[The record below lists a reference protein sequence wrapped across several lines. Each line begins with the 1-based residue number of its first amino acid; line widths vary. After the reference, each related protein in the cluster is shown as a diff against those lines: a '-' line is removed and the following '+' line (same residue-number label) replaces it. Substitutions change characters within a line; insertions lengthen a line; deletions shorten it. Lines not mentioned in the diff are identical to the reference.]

1 MSNARG
7 VNARGALGRY
17 GEELAA
23 RRLTEAGMTVLERNW
38 RCGRTGEIDIV
49 ARDGDAL
56 VVCEVKTRRAG
67 AFEHPMAA
75 VTPTKA
81 DRLRGLART
90 LAAGTRRGPTGR
102 RPHRRR
108 GRRPPRARR
117 TRRGA
122 RTGGGLMGFAR
133 TCSVALVGVEGVIV
147 EVQADL
153 EPGVAA
159 FTLVGL
165 PDKSL
170 TESKDRVRA
179 AVVNSGAEW
188 PQKKLTVGLS
198 PASVPKAGSGFDLA
212 VACAV
217 LGASERIDPR
227 MLSDIVMIGE
237 LGLDGRVRPVRG
249 ILPAVLAAAEA
260 GYEQVVVPECAAAE
274 ASLVPGV
281 SVLGVRT
288 LRQLI
293 AVLADE
299 PVPDEEPDEGRPDPL
314 MAGLRLPG
322 TGAATGMHTVGAA
335 QQDQGHDLADVVGQL
350 AARTAV
356 EVAAAGG
363 HHLFLEGPPGAGKTM
378 LAERLP
384 AILPSLAKEESLEVT
399 AVHSVAGLLPA
410 GKPLVDVPPYCA
422 PHHSATMQAL
432 VGGGQGVA
440 RPGAV
445 SLAHR
450 GVLFL
455 DETPEFSSQALDALR
470 QPLEAGH
477 VVIARSAGVVRF
489 PAKFLMV
496 LAANP
501 CPCGRFSRTDDLCEC
516 PPAAIRRY
524 QARLSGPLLDRVD
537 LRVEVDRVTRSE
549 LSQSAAR
556 GESTAVVAERVRAAR
571 ERAALRLAGTLWR
584 TNSEVPGRE
593 LRSRWHAAPG
603 AMDEAERS
611 LERGL
616 LTARGLDRVLR
627 VAWTIADL
635 VGHDRPDAADVNLA
649 LQLRTGVPR
658 GMPMAIG
665 ALT

>member
-1 MSNARG
+1 
-7 VNARGALGRY
+7 
-17 GEELAA
+17 
-23 RRLTEAGMTVLERNW
+23 
-38 RCGRTGEIDIV
+38 
-49 ARDGDAL
+49 
-56 VVCEVKTRRAG
+56 
-67 AFEHPMAA
+67 
-75 VTPTKA
+75 
-81 DRLRGLART
+81 
-90 LAAGTRRGPTGR
+90 
-102 RPHRRR
+102 
-108 GRRPPRARR
+108 
-117 TRRGA
+117 
-122 RTGGGLMGFAR
+122 MGFAR
-133 TCSVALVGVEGVIV
+133 TCSVALVGVEGVVV

-170 TESKDRVRA
+170 TESRDRVRA

-217 LGASERIDPR
+217 LGAAERIDPR
-227 MLSDIVMIGE
+227 VLADIVMIGE

-249 ILPAVLAAAEA
+249 ILPAVLAAADA

-281 SVLGVRT
+281 SVLGIRS

-293 AVLADE
+293 AVLTDE
-299 PVPDEEPDEGRPDPL
+299 PVPEEAAEEPTRPDPL
-314 MAGLRLPG
+314 LAGLRIPG
-322 TGAATGMHTVGAA
+322 TGAATGMHGAGAA
-335 QQDQGHDLADVVGQL
+335 QHDPGHDLADVVGQL
-350 AARTAV
+350 SARTAV

-363 HHLFLEGPPGAGKTM
+363 HHLFLEGPPGAGKTI

-384 AILPSLAKEESLEVT
+384 SILPPLDRQASLEVT
-399 AVHSVAGLLPA
+399 AVHSVAGLLPP
-410 GKPLVDVPPYCA
+410 GKPLIDTAPYCA

-432 VGGGQGVA
+432 VGGGPGTA

-445 SLAHR
+445 SLSHR

-455 DETPEFSSQALDALR
+455 DETPEFSSRALDALR

-489 PAKFLMV
+489 PARFLMV

-501 CPCGRFSRTDDLCEC
+501 CPCGRFSQTNDQCEC
-516 PPAAIRRY
+516 PPSAVRRY

-537 LRVEVDRVTRSE
+537 LRVEIDRVTRTE
-549 LSQSAAR
+549 LTAGGAR
-556 GESTAVVAERVRAAR
+556 GEATATVAERVRTAR
-571 ERAALRLAGTLWR
+571 ERAAARLTGTPWH
-584 TNSEVPGRE
+584 TNSDIPGRE

-603 AMDEAERS
+603 AMDDAERS
-611 LERGL
+611 LERGV

-627 VAWTIADL
+627 VAWTVADL
-635 VGHDRPDAADVNLA
+635 SGHDRPDATDVALA

-658 GMPMAIG
+658 GVPMAIG
-665 ALT
+665 AAV

>member
-1 MSNARG
+1 
-7 VNARGALGRY
+7 
-17 GEELAA
+17 
-23 RRLTEAGMTVLERNW
+23 
-38 RCGRTGEIDIV
+38 
-49 ARDGDAL
+49 
-56 VVCEVKTRRAG
+56 
-67 AFEHPMAA
+67 
-75 VTPTKA
+75 
-81 DRLRGLART
+81 
-90 LAAGTRRGPTGR
+90 
-102 RPHRRR
+102 
-108 GRRPPRARR
+108 
-117 TRRGA
+117 
-122 RTGGGLMGFAR
+122 MGFAR
-133 TCSVALVGVEGVIV
+133 TCSVTLVGVEGVVV

-170 TESKDRVRA
+170 TESRDRVRA
-179 AVVNSGAEW
+179 AVVNSGGEW

-217 LGASERIDPR
+217 LGAAERIDPR
-227 MLSDIVMIGE
+227 VLGEIVMIGE

-249 ILPAVLAAAEA
+249 ILPAVLAAADA

-281 SVLGVRT
+281 SVLGVRS

-293 AVLADE
+293 AVLTDE
-299 PVPDEEPDEGRPDPL
+299 PVPEEDAEDRTRPDPL
-314 MAGLRLPG
+314 LAGLRAPG
-322 TGAATGMHTVGAA
+322 TGADTGMHSVGTASC
-335 QQDQGHDLADVVGQL
+335 DQGHDLADVVGQL

-384 AILPSLAKEESLEVT
+384 SVLPPLDRQASLEVT
-399 AVHSVAGLLPA
+399 AVHSVAGLLPVD
-410 GKPLVDVPPYCA
+410 KPLIDTAPYCA

-432 VGGGQGVA
+432 VGGGAGTV

-445 SLAHR
+445 SLSHR

-455 DETPEFSSQALDALR
+455 DETPEFSGKALDALR
-470 QPLEAGH
+470 QPLESGH
-477 VVIARSAGVVRF
+477 VIIARSAGVVRF
-489 PAKFLMV
+489 PARFLMV

-501 CPCGRFSRTDDLCEC
+501 CPCGRFSQTNEQCEC
-516 PPAAIRRY
+516 PPSAIRRY

-537 LRVEVDRVTRSE
+537 LRVEVDRVTRDE
-549 LSQSAAR
+549 LTAGGAR
-556 GESTAVVAERVRAAR
+556 GDTTAAVADRVRAAR
-571 ERAALRLAGTLWR
+571 DRAAARLTGTPWR
-584 TNSEVPGRE
+584 TNAEVPGRE

-603 AMDEAERS
+603 AMDDAERS
-611 LERGL
+611 LERGV

-627 VAWTIADL
+627 VAWTVADL
-635 VGHDRPDAADVNLA
+635 AGHGRPGAADVALA

-658 GMPMAIG
+658 GVPMAIG
-665 ALT
+665 AGV

>member
-1 MSNARG
+1 
-7 VNARGALGRY
+7 
-17 GEELAA
+17 
-23 RRLTEAGMTVLERNW
+23 
-38 RCGRTGEIDIV
+38 
-49 ARDGDAL
+49 
-56 VVCEVKTRRAG
+56 
-67 AFEHPMAA
+67 
-75 VTPTKA
+75 
-81 DRLRGLART
+81 
-90 LAAGTRRGPTGR
+90 
-102 RPHRRR
+102 
-108 GRRPPRARR
+108 
-117 TRRGA
+117 
-122 RTGGGLMGFAR
+122 MGFAR
-133 TCSVALVGVEGVIV
+133 TCSVALVGVEGVVV

-170 TESKDRVRA
+170 TESRDRVRA
-179 AVVNSGAEW
+179 AVVNSGGAW

-217 LGASERIDPR
+217 LGAAERIDPR
-227 MLSDIVMIGE
+227 VLADIVMIGE

-249 ILPAVLAAAEA
+249 ILPAVLAAADA

-281 SVLGVRT
+281 SVLGVRS
-288 LRQLI
+288 LRQLV
-293 AVLADE
+293 AVLTDE
-299 PVPDEEPDEGRPDPL
+299 PVPEEEPDELGRPDPL
-314 MAGLRLPG
+314 LAGLRVPG
-322 TGAATGMHTVGAA
+322 TGAATGMHSTGAA
-335 QQDQGHDLADVVGQL
+335 QRDHDHDLADVVGQTS
-350 AARTAV
+350 ARTAV

-384 AILPSLAKEESLEVT
+384 TVLPRLSREDSLEVT
-399 AVHSVAGLLPA
+399 AVHSVAGLLPP
-410 GKPLVDVPPYCA
+410 GKPLIDVAPYCA
-422 PHHSATMQAL
+422 PHHSATMQSL
-432 VGGGQGVA
+432 VGGGPGVA

-455 DETPEFSSQALDALR
+455 DEAPEFHSQTLDALR

-489 PAKFLMV
+489 PARFLMV

-501 CPCGRFSRTDDLCEC
+501 CPCGRFSQRDTRCEC
-516 PPAAIRRY
+516 PPSAIRRY

-537 LRVEVDRVTRSE
+537 LRIEVDPVTRAQLTE
-549 LSQSAAR
+549 PGAR
-556 GESTAVVAERVRAAR
+556 GESTATVADRVLAAR
-571 ERAALRLAGTLWR
+571 ERAAARLAATPWR

-593 LRSRWHAAPG
+593 LRSRWSARAG
-603 AMDEAERS
+603 AMDDAERN
-611 LERGL
+611 LERGV

-627 VAWTIADL
+627 VAWTVADL
-635 VGHDRPDAADVNLA
+635 VGHDRPDATDVALA

-658 GMPMAIG
+658 GVPMAIG

>member
-1 MSNARG
+1 
-7 VNARGALGRY
+7 
-17 GEELAA
+17 
-23 RRLTEAGMTVLERNW
+23 
-38 RCGRTGEIDIV
+38 
-49 ARDGDAL
+49 
-56 VVCEVKTRRAG
+56 
-67 AFEHPMAA
+67 MA
-75 VTPTKA
+75 
-81 DRLRGLART
+81 
-90 LAAGTRRGPTGR
+90 
-102 RPHRRR
+102 
-108 GRRPPRARR
+108 
-117 TRRGA
+117 
-122 RTGGGLMGFAR
+122 FAR
-133 TCSVALVGVEGVIV
+133 TCSVALVGVEGVVV

-170 TESKDRVRA
+170 TESRDRVRA
-179 AVVNSGAEW
+179 AVVNSGAAW

-198 PASVPKAGSGFDLA
+198 PASVPKSGSGFDLA
-212 VACAV
+212 VAAAV

-227 MLSDIVMIGE
+227 VLADIVMIGE

-249 ILPAVLAAAEA
+249 VLPAVLAAADA

-281 SVLGVRT
+281 SVLGVRS

-299 PVPDEEPDEGRPDPL
+299 PVPDEDPDEQGRPDPL
-314 MAGLRLPG
+314 LAGLRMPG
-322 TGAATGMHTVGAA
+322 TGAATGMHSVGAA
-335 QQDQGHDLADVVGQL
+335 QHEPGHDLADVVGQTS
-350 AARTAV
+350 ARTAV

-384 AILPSLAKEESLEVT
+384 AILPRLGRQESLEVT
-399 AVHSVAGLLPA
+399 AVHSVAGLLPP
-410 GKPLVDVPPYCA
+410 GKPLIDVAPYCA

-432 VGGGQGVA
+432 VGGGPGIA

-445 SLAHR
+445 SLSHR

-455 DETPEFSSQALDALR
+455 DETPEFNGQALDALR

-501 CPCGRFSRTDDLCEC
+501 CPCGRFSQRDDLCEC

-537 LRVEVDRVTRSE
+537 LRVEVDRVTRTE
-549 LSQSAAR
+549 LTASGAR
-556 GESTAVVAERVRAAR
+556 GESTATVADRVRAAR
-571 ERAALRLAGTLWR
+571 ERATERLAGTPWR

-593 LRSRWHAAPG
+593 LRSRWYAESG
-603 AMDEAERS
+603 AMDEAERN
-611 LERGL
+611 LERGV

-627 VAWTIADL
+627 VAWTVADL
-635 VGHDRPDAADVNLA
+635 VGHDRPDATDVALA

-658 GMPMAIG
+658 GVPMALG

>member
-1 MSNARG
+1 
-7 VNARGALGRY
+7 
-17 GEELAA
+17 
-23 RRLTEAGMTVLERNW
+23 
-38 RCGRTGEIDIV
+38 
-49 ARDGDAL
+49 
-56 VVCEVKTRRAG
+56 
-67 AFEHPMAA
+67 
-75 VTPTKA
+75 
-81 DRLRGLART
+81 
-90 LAAGTRRGPTGR
+90 
-102 RPHRRR
+102 
-108 GRRPPRARR
+108 
-117 TRRGA
+117 
-122 RTGGGLMGFAR
+122 MGFAR
-133 TCSVALVGVEGVIV
+133 TCSVALVGVEGVVV

-170 TESKDRVRA
+170 TESRDRVRA
-179 AVVNSGAEW
+179 AVVNSGGEW

-217 LGASERIDPR
+217 LGAAERIDPR
-227 MLSDIVMIGE
+227 VLADIVMIGE

-249 ILPAVLAAAEA
+249 ILPAVLAAADA
-260 GYEQVVVPECAAAE
+260 GYQQVVVPECAAAE
-274 ASLVPGV
+274 AALVPGV
-281 SVLGVRT
+281 SVLGVRS

-293 AVLADE
+293 AVLTDE
-299 PVPDEEPDEGRPDPL
+299 PVPEEDTDERDRPDPML
-314 MAGLRLPG
+314 AGLRVPG
-322 TGAATGMHTVGAA
+322 TGAATGMHGIGAA
-335 QQDQGHDLADVVGQL
+335 PHDQGHDLADVVGQHS
-350 AARTAV
+350 ARTAV

-384 AILPSLAKEESLEVT
+384 SILPPLDRQASLEVT
-399 AVHSVAGLLPA
+399 AVHSVAGLLPP
-410 GKPLVDVPPYCA
+410 GRPLIDTAPYCA

-432 VGGGQGVA
+432 VGGGPGTA

-445 SLAHR
+445 SLSHR

-455 DETPEFSSQALDALR
+455 DETPEFSGKALDALR

-489 PAKFLMV
+489 PARFLMV

-501 CPCGRFSRTDDLCEC
+501 CPCGRFSQTNDHCDC
-516 PPAAIRRY
+516 PPAAVRRY

-549 LSQSAAR
+549 LTASAPR
-556 GESTAVVAERVRAAR
+556 GETTSTVAGRVRTAR
-571 ERAALRLAGTLWR
+571 ERAAARLAGTPWR

-593 LRSRWHAAPG
+593 LRSRWHAVPG
-603 AMDEAERS
+603 ALDDAERG

-616 LTARGLDRVLR
+616 LSARGLDRVLR
-627 VAWTIADL
+627 VAWTVADL
-635 VGHDRPDAADVNLA
+635 SGHDRPDASDVALA

-658 GMPMAIG
+658 GVPMTIG
-665 ALT
+665 AAV

>member
-1 MSNARG
+1 
-7 VNARGALGRY
+7 
-17 GEELAA
+17 
-23 RRLTEAGMTVLERNW
+23 
-38 RCGRTGEIDIV
+38 
-49 ARDGDAL
+49 
-56 VVCEVKTRRAG
+56 
-67 AFEHPMAA
+67 
-75 VTPTKA
+75 
-81 DRLRGLART
+81 
-90 LAAGTRRGPTGR
+90 
-102 RPHRRR
+102 
-108 GRRPPRARR
+108 
-117 TRRGA
+117 
-122 RTGGGLMGFAR
+122 MGFAR
-133 TCSVALVGVEGVIV
+133 TCSVALVGVEGVVV

-227 MLSDIVMIGE
+227 VLSDIVMIGE

-322 TGAATGMHTVGAA
+322 AGAATGVHTAGAA

-384 AILPSLAKEESLEVT
+384 TILPKLTREDSLEVT
-399 AVHSVAGLLPA
+399 AVHSIAGLLPA
-410 GKPLVDVPPYCA
+410 GKPLVDDAPYCA
-422 PHHSATMQAL
+422 PHHSATMQSL
-432 VGGGQGVA
+432 VGGGQGIA

-455 DETPEFSSQALDALR
+455 DETPEFSGQALDALR

-501 CPCGRFSRTDDLCEC
+501 CPCGRFSRADDLCEC
-516 PPAAIRRY
+516 PPASIRRY

-537 LRVEVDRVTRSE
+537 LRVEVDRVTRTE
-549 LSQSAAR
+549 LTRRGTR
-556 GESTAVVAERVRAAR
+556 GESTATVADRVRSAR
-571 ERAALRLAGTLWR
+571 ERAAERLRGTPWR
-584 TNSEVPGRE
+584 TNSEVPGRD
-593 LRSRWHAAPG
+593 LRSRWYAAPG
-603 AMDEAERS
+603 AMDEAERC
-611 LERGL
+611 LERGV

-635 VGHDRPDAADVNLA
+635 VGHDRPDATDVNLG

-658 GMPMAIG
+658 GVPMAIG

>member
-1 MSNARG
+1 
-7 VNARGALGRY
+7 
-17 GEELAA
+17 
-23 RRLTEAGMTVLERNW
+23 
-38 RCGRTGEIDIV
+38 
-49 ARDGDAL
+49 
-56 VVCEVKTRRAG
+56 
-67 AFEHPMAA
+67 
-75 VTPTKA
+75 
-81 DRLRGLART
+81 
-90 LAAGTRRGPTGR
+90 
-102 RPHRRR
+102 
-108 GRRPPRARR
+108 
-117 TRRGA
+117 
-122 RTGGGLMGFAR
+122 MGFAR
-133 TCSVALVGVEGVIV
+133 TCSVALVGVEGVVV

-170 TESKDRVRA
+170 TESRDRVRS
-179 AVVNSGAEW
+179 AVVNSGGAW

-217 LGASERIDPR
+217 LGAAERIDPR
-227 MLSDIVMIGE
+227 VLADVVMIGE

-249 ILPAVLAAAEA
+249 ILPAVLAAADA

-274 ASLVPGV
+274 ASLVPGM
-281 SVLGVRT
+281 SVLGVRS
-288 LRQLI
+288 LRQLV

-299 PVPDEEPDEGRPDPL
+299 PVPEEPADEQGRPDPL
-314 MAGLRLPG
+314 LGGLRLPG
-322 TGAATGMHTVGAA
+322 TGAPTGLHGRDAVQPDRGRHLADLA
-335 QQDQGHDLADVVGQL
+335 DLADVVGQA

-384 AILPSLAKEESLEVT
+384 TILPPLGRQESLEVT
-399 AVHSVAGLLPA
+399 AVHSVAGLLPP
-410 GKPLVDVPPYCA
+410 GRPLIDEAPYCA
-422 PHHSATMQAL
+422 PHHSATLQSL
-432 VGGGQGVA
+432 VGGGPGIA

-455 DETPEFSSQALDALR
+455 DETPEFGSRALDALR

-489 PAKFLMV
+489 PARFLMV

-501 CPCGRFSRTDDLCEC
+501 CPCGRSSRRDTSCEC
-516 PPAAIRRY
+516 PPSAVRRY

-537 LRVEVDRVTRSE
+537 LRVEVEPVGRAE
-549 LSQSAAR
+549 LTQRGAG
-556 GESTAVVAERVRAAR
+556 GESTATVADRVRAAR
-571 ERAALRLAGTLWR
+571 ERAAARFDGTPWR

-593 LRSRWHAAPG
+593 LRSRWHAEPG
-603 AMDEAERS
+603 ALDDAERS
-611 LERGL
+611 LERGM

-627 VAWTIADL
+627 VAWTVADL
-635 VGHDRPDAADVNLA
+635 VGHDRPDTTDVALA

-658 GMPMAIG
+658 GVPMAIG
-665 ALT
+665 ARA

>member
-1 MSNARG
+1 
-7 VNARGALGRY
+7 
-17 GEELAA
+17 
-23 RRLTEAGMTVLERNW
+23 
-38 RCGRTGEIDIV
+38 
-49 ARDGDAL
+49 
-56 VVCEVKTRRAG
+56 
-67 AFEHPMAA
+67 
-75 VTPTKA
+75 
-81 DRLRGLART
+81 
-90 LAAGTRRGPTGR
+90 
-102 RPHRRR
+102 
-108 GRRPPRARR
+108 
-117 TRRGA
+117 
-122 RTGGGLMGFAR
+122 MGFAR
-133 TCSVALVGVEGVIV
+133 TCSVALVGVEGVVV

-170 TESKDRVRA
+170 TESRDRVRA
-179 AVVNSGAEW
+179 AVVNSGGEW

-198 PASVPKAGSGFDLA
+198 PASVPKGGSGFDLA

-227 MLSDIVMIGE
+227 VLADIVMIGE

-249 ILPAVLAAAEA
+249 ILPAVLAAADA

-281 SVLGVRT
+281 SVLGVRS

-299 PVPDEEPDEGRPDPL
+299 PVPEEEPDEVGRPDPL
-314 MAGLRLPG
+314 LAGLRVPG
-322 TGAATGMHTVGAA
+322 TGAATGMHSFGAA
-335 QQDQGHDLADVVGQL
+335 QHEQGHDLADVVGQIS
-350 AARTAV
+350 ARTAV

-384 AILPSLAKEESLEVT
+384 AILPRLTREESLEVT
-399 AVHSVAGLLPA
+399 AVHSVAGLLPP
-410 GKPLVDVPPYCA
+410 GKPLIDIAPYCA

-432 VGGGQGVA
+432 VGGGQGIA

-445 SLAHR
+445 SLSHR

-455 DETPEFSSQALDALR
+455 DETPEFSSRALDALR

-501 CPCGRFSRTDDLCEC
+501 CPCGRFSQTDDFCEC
-516 PPAAIRRY
+516 PPSAVRRY

-537 LRVEVDRVTRSE
+537 LRVEVDRVTRAE
-549 LSQSAAR
+549 LTLRGAR
-556 GESTAVVAERVRAAR
+556 GESTATVADRVRSAR
-571 ERAALRLAGTLWR
+571 QRASARLAGTPWR
-584 TNSEVPGRE
+584 TNSEIPGRE
-593 LRSRWHAAPG
+593 LRSRWHAASG
-603 AMDEAERS
+603 AMDEAERN
-611 LERGL
+611 LERGV

-627 VAWTIADL
+627 VAWTVADL
-635 VGHDRPDAADVNLA
+635 VGHDRPDATDVALA

-658 GMPMAIG
+658 GVPMAIG
-665 ALT
+665 AMT

>member
-1 MSNARG
+1 
-7 VNARGALGRY
+7 
-17 GEELAA
+17 
-23 RRLTEAGMTVLERNW
+23 
-38 RCGRTGEIDIV
+38 
-49 ARDGDAL
+49 
-56 VVCEVKTRRAG
+56 
-67 AFEHPMAA
+67 
-75 VTPTKA
+75 
-81 DRLRGLART
+81 
-90 LAAGTRRGPTGR
+90 
-102 RPHRRR
+102 
-108 GRRPPRARR
+108 
-117 TRRGA
+117 
-122 RTGGGLMGFAR
+122 MGFAR
-133 TCSVALVGVEGVIV
+133 TCSVALVGVEGVVV

-170 TESKDRVRA
+170 TESRDRVRA

-198 PASVPKAGSGFDLA
+198 PASVPKSGSGFDLA
-212 VACAV
+212 VAAAV
-217 LGASERIDPR
+217 LGAAERIDPR
-227 MLSDIVMIGE
+227 VLADILMIGE

-281 SVLGVRT
+281 SILGVRS

-299 PVPDEEPDEGRPDPL
+299 PVPEEEQDRQGGPDPL
-314 MAGLRLPG
+314 MAGLRMPG
-322 TGAATGMHTVGAA
+322 TGAATGMHSMGAA
-335 QQDQGHDLADVVGQL
+335 QHDHDHDLADVVGQTS
-350 AARTAV
+350 ARTAV

-384 AILPSLAKEESLEVT
+384 AILPRLGRAESLEVT
-399 AVHSVAGLLPA
+399 AVHSVAGLLPP
-410 GKPLVDVPPYCA
+410 GKPLIDVAPYCA

-432 VGGGQGVA
+432 VGGGPGVA

-455 DETPEFSSQALDALR
+455 DETPEFSSHALDALR

-489 PAKFLMV
+489 PARFLMV

-501 CPCGRFSRTDDLCEC
+501 CPCGRFSQKDDLCEC
-516 PPAAIRRY
+516 SPASIRRY

-537 LRVEVDRVTRSE
+537 LRVEVDRVTRRE
-549 LSQSAAR
+549 LAGDGTR
-556 GESTAVVAERVRAAR
+556 GDSTATVADRVRGAR
-571 ERAALRLAGTLWR
+571 ERAAARLSGTPWR
-584 TNSEVPGRE
+584 SNSEVPGRE
-593 LRSRWHAAPG
+593 LRSRWYAAPG
-603 AMDEAERS
+603 ALEAAERC
-611 LERGL
+611 LERGV

-627 VAWTIADL
+627 VAWTVADL
-635 VGHDRPDAADVNLA
+635 VGHDRPDAGDVALA

-658 GMPMAIG
+658 GVPMALG

>member
-1 MSNARG
+1 MNARS
-7 VNARGALGRY
+7 ALGRY
-17 GEELAA
+17 GETLAA
-23 RRLTEAGMTVLERNW
+23 RRLVEAGMTVLERNW
-38 RCGRTGEIDIV
+38 RWGRTGEIDIV
-49 ARDGDAL
+49 ARDGDVL
-56 VVCEVKTRRAG
+56 VVCEVKTRRSG
-67 AFEHPMAA
+67 AYEHPMAA
-75 VTPTKA
+75 VTPEKA
-81 DRLRGLART
+81 QRLRGLAEGWIH
-90 LAAGTRRGPTGR
+90 AHGGA
-102 RPHRRR
+102 
-108 GRRPPRARR
+108 PPGGVRIDLVGVVLPD
-117 TRRGA
+117 RGA
-122 RTGGGLMGFAR
+122 PVVEHVRGWPDMGFAR
-133 TCSVALVGVEGVIV
+133 TCSVALVGVDGVVV

-170 TESKDRVRA
+170 TESRDRVRA
-179 AVVNSGAEW
+179 AVVNSGGEW

-217 LGASERIDPR
+217 LGAAERIDPR
-227 MLSDIVMIGE
+227 VLADIVMIGE

-281 SVLGVRT
+281 SVLGVRS

-299 PVPDEEPDEGRPDPL
+299 PVPEEAPDEQGRPDPL
-314 MAGLRLPG
+314 LAGLRVPG
-322 TGAATGMHTVGAA
+322 TGAATGMHSMGAT
-335 QQDQGHDLADVVGQL
+335 QHDPGHDLSDVVGQVS
-350 AARTAV
+350 ARTAV
-356 EVAAAGG
+356 EVSAAGG

-384 AILPSLAKEESLEVT
+384 AVLPRLTGQESLEVT
-399 AVHSVAGLLPA
+399 AVHSVAGLLPP
-410 GKPLVDVPPYCA
+410 GKPLIDVAPYCA

-432 VGGGQGVA
+432 VGGGPSIA

-455 DETPEFSSQALDALR
+455 DETPEFNSQALDALR
-470 QPLEAGH
+470 QPLESGH

-489 PAKFLMV
+489 PARFLMV

-501 CPCGRFSRTDDLCEC
+501 CPCGRFSQRDSLCEC
-516 PPAAIRRY
+516 PPSAIRRY

-537 LRVEVDRVTRSE
+537 LRVEVDPVSRAE
-549 LSQSAAR
+549 LAHR
-556 GESTAVVAERVRAAR
+556 GPGGESTAVVATRVHAAR
-571 ERAALRLAGTLWR
+571 ERAAARLAGTPWR

-593 LRSRWHAAPG
+593 LRTRWHAARG
-603 AMDEAERS
+603 AMDEAERN
-611 LERGL
+611 LERGV

-627 VAWTIADL
+627 VAWTVADL
-635 VGHDRPDAADVNLA
+635 VGHDRPDATDVALA

-658 GMPMAIG
+658 GVPMAIG